1 MHDGSDFTRLEKK
14 NSFVCLRRSSQF
26 FLDCRRDS
34 SLWHIDL
41 PTGTLSTSKSSIYFH
56 VMGGYICCWVVT
68 LVKTLLF
75 PSSVLQR
82 SGDIY
87 KQVMVYYRYHYREAV
102 VVSALQVL
110 KYPLTMPGPASV
122 ATPPARHL
130 PPSTYY
136 VPSSLHAWSE
146 TMSDGRNSKLGGTF
160 STTSNTPMHSPLPN
174 RPHHS
179 PKIKLKYV
187 YK

>member
-1 MHDGSDFTRLEKK
+1 
-14 NSFVCLRRSSQF
+14 
-26 FLDCRRDS
+26 
-34 SLWHIDL
+34 
-41 PTGTLSTSKSSIYFH
+41 
-56 VMGGYICCWVVT
+56 
-68 LVKTLLF
+68 
-75 PSSVLQR
+75 
-82 SGDIY
+82 
-87 KQVMVYYRYHYREAV
+87 MVYYRYHYREAV

-179 PKIKLKYV
+179 PKIKLKYTNSVGSFKFHWLKNLMPIMIRYLKSVFPKAEETFLLDLLVGYVLLHV
-187 YK
+187 YLIIIKEMRKTLLWWDFYWTHQDGQ